1 MAEVK
6 RGQMLTFSEALSLA
20 GVDLNEVAAVDYNDD
35 GVDMRRVKV
44 GGLGFDDPSQTLRV
58 ASGAESVEVT
68 VDGEV
73 VATLD
78 IAADEA

>member
-6 RGQMLTFSEALSLA
+6 KGQTLTFSEALDLA

-44 GGLGFDDPSQTLRV
+44 GGLGFDDPSNSFMV
-58 ASGAESVEVT
+58 AAGGEPVEVT

-78 IAADEA
+78 VTE